1 MLSGFLGRNK
11 LHQINFPGLPQ
22 LHAWGLNAVKSTG
35 AKWTAGLQLST
46 SASLSISAPS
56 MIHMEQGNIPGS
68 TLSLMQSRLL
78 PTLEHVQQRRRQQNA
93 PPCITPHALGVPQS
107 CALHTDV
114 PNARTCN
121 VFTGALPCSTSPLF
135 TAHILPIP
143 RFTASPP
150 LYPHVFTLHIPSS
163 CLDNVL

>member
-22 LHAWGLNAVKSTG
+22 LHAWGLNAVKSAG

-68 TLSLMQSRLL
+68 ALSLMQSRLL

-93 PPCITPHALGVPQS
+93 PPAS
-107 CALHTDV
+107 
-114 PNARTCN
+114 
-121 VFTGALPCSTSPLF
+121 LPMRL
-135 TAHILPIP
+135 
-143 RFTASPP
+143 ASPSSAP
-150 LYPHVFTLHIPSS
+150 YTQMYPMHAPAMYSPAHFPVAPVPYSQPTYFQYPGSQPAHPFTPMFSPYTFHPPA
-163 CLDNVL
+163 